1 MQLKPG
7 IKELSFCHK
16 LWFSNPKTFQP
27 DVVRPLIF
35 QTVNSVRSK
44 WSKFEVLGCKDIRI
58 SKGDGGDVLF
68 DVHADLIREFFS
80 KNKIK
85 LDTYNL
91 ELPLMTFNDLDQ

>member
-16 LWFSNPKTFQP
+16 LWFSNPKYFQP
-27 DVVRPLIF
+27 GVVRPLIF

-44 WSKFEVLGCKDIRI
+44 WSKFEVSGCKDIGI
-58 SKGDGGDVLF
+58 SKEDAGDVIF
-68 DVHADLIREFFS
+68 DVHADLIRKLFS

-85 LDTYNL
+85 LDTNYL
-91 ELPLMTFNDLDQ
+91 